1 MNRSKS
7 WPFIL
12 CLLVLGFLTGCSGTG
27 TTSIQSPSPASP
39 EATVVVVP
47 SETAVPPSL
56 TPTETLVPPTF
67 TATPSPSPLPTDT
80 VEPSATP
87 TNTPLPPTPSGEN
100 AIYIYL
106 VQLGTGG
113 STGCGDSLVKV
124 NTGRPRSG
132 DVAADIATAL
142 RSLLVKSP
150 TIAGLYNPVYLSNMS
165 VTGVDYKISSK
176 SVTVNLSGTYVRS
189 GDRCDDGR
197 VRDQIWTTIRQ
208 FPEAKGSPLVL
219 LDGNLLGDIL
229 STAPGRE
236 SPKHKP

>member
-1 MNRSKS
+1 MIRS
-7 WPFIL
+7 FLQRLIL
-12 CLLVLGFLTGCSGTG
+12 ISPIFGLLIGCSSGLAPQ
-27 TTSIQSPSPASP
+27 QSSPPPASP
-39 EATVVVVP
+39 EVTLTILP
-47 SETAVPPSL
+47 TDTPVPPSP
-56 TPTETLVPPTF
+56 TPTNTLVPATF
-67 TATPSPSPLPTDT
+67 TPTPSPLPTDT
-80 VEPSATP
+80 LEPSATP

-113 STGCGDSLVKV
+113 STGCGDSLIKI
-124 NTGRPRSG
+124 NTGLARSG
-132 DVAADIATAL
+132 NVAADITSAL

-150 TIAGLYNPVYLSNMS
+150 TIAGFYNPVYLSNMS
-165 VTGVDYKISSK
+165 VASVDYKPSTN

-219 LDGNLLGDIL
+219 LNGNLLGDIL

-236 SPKHKP
+236 NPKYKP